1 MAYQA
6 LKRIKL
12 GDRWFRPGEEVP
24 ADLDRDW
31 GRLVRQDM
39 VVEVSGRG
47 KKAGGDEKAVKAL
60 EAECGALKER
70 VADLEQQLADAAK
83 PAEDPEATAAA
94 KAEADGDKGASEAPA
109 KKPSAKKPAAKPA
122 AKKPAPAK
130 KPAGK

>member
-39 VVEVSGRG
+39 IVEVSGRG

-60 EAECGALKER
+60 EAERDGLKER

-83 PAEDPEATAAA
+83 PAEDPEA
-94 KAEADGDKGASEAPA
+94 KAEGQEGSEGASAKPA
-109 KKPSAKKPAAKPA
+109 AAKKPAARKPA
-122 AKKPAPAK
+122 SKSGAAAK